1 MTQKGRGNLLP
12 NSDFT
17 TERLVLLLWNRVLH
31 LEVYKGVGGAGLG
44 GGGGGVFGRRE
55 YESAINIFLC

>member
-12 NSDFT
+12 NPDLT

-31 LEVYKGVGGAGLG
+31 LEVYKGVGGQVWEGGEEFLG
-44 GGGGGVFGRRE
+44 GGNMKVQ
-55 YESAINIFLC
+55 